1 MEMLTKRE
9 AAATHSKTAPM
20 KKVLI
25 TVDYDTTAQQV
36 AEIGCSLARA
46 MNAEVT
52 LLHVIPDMN
61 YYSTLEFNPIIGF
74 SGFSN
79 NDFLRYA
86 NNDGVVK
93 AGQYFLE
100 KLKMHLHDDAIETV
114 VKEGDFAEMIVKTA
128 HDLHSDIIVM
138 GSHRKQ
144 WLEKVLWGSVSEN
157 VLHQTA
163 VPLLIIPIKEH
174 KTN

>member
-1 MEMLTKRE
+1 MEMLTKRK
-9 AAATHSKTAPM
+9 ATATQSKIAPM

-25 TVDYDTTAQQV
+25 TVDYDATAQQV
-36 AEIGCSLARA
+36 AEIGYSLAQA
-46 MNAEVT
+46 MHGEVT

-61 YYSTLEFNPIIGF
+61 YYSTLEFHPIIGF
-74 SGFSN
+74 SGFN
-79 NDFLRYA
+79 NNEFLQYA
-86 NNDGVVK
+86 NMDGAVK
-93 AGQYFLE
+93 AGEYFLE
-100 KLKMHLHDDAIETV
+100 KLKMHLHDDAVQTV
-114 VKEGDFAEMIVKTA
+114 VKEGDFAETILKTA

-144 WLEKVLWGSVSEN
+144 WLEKVLWGSISEN

-163 VPLLIIPIKEH
+163 VPLLISPIKEH